1 MVAEDCDEQVEVD
14 VLTGDFQ
21 CLRAD
26 ILHDVGNSLNPAIDV
41 GQIEGAFVQ
50 VTSSTSVCGLKLLL
64 NAALSS

>member
-1 MVAEDCDEQVEVD
+1 M
-14 VLTGDFQ
+14 TGDFQ

-50 VTSSTSVCGLKLLL
+50 VPSATSVCGLKLLVY
-64 NAALSS
+64 AALSF